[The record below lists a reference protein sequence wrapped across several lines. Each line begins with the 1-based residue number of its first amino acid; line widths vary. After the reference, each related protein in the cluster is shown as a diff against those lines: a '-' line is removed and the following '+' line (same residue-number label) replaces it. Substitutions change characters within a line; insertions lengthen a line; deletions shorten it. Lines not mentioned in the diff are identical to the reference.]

1 MLVSYKKKG
10 SVGICNAMGE
20 CLGTE
25 HPLDDFRSC
34 KGKSVAKYSADAAP
48 AVPLLAH
55 HKARTCTYKYH
66 GKIDT
71 AGNMAA
77 AHEHKVDKAAAAGH
91 TFVDAEVRIISGAG
105 AVDAKGV
112 AKLELKVTHATT
124 RVMVSPNKYETK
136 KFPGR
141 AVFFSSR
148 RSMPTA
154 NVEDPALIGR

>member
-1 MLVSYKKKG
+1 
-10 SVGICNAMGE
+10 MGE

-34 KGKSVAKYSADAAP
+34 KGKKSVAKHFADATP

-55 HKARTCTYKYH
+55 HKARTCMYKYH

-71 AGNMAA
+71 TGNMAA

-91 TFVDAEVRIISGAG
+91 TFVDAEVHIVSGAG
-105 AVDAKGV
+105 AVDTKGV
-112 AKLELKVTHATT
+112 ARLELKLRRATT
-124 RVMVSPNKYETK
+124 QIMVSPNKYETK